1 LNESRVLRSNFTQI
15 WQSGL
20 VNKFN
25 ATAFVPL
32 EKGCELKGGSLK
44 IIEQLSFGGLSAV
57 YCADLNGRDVIVK
70 ELAVAPSDDLSY
82 FKAKELFDRE
92 ADLLMNIDHPR
103 IAKLRDFFVEN
114 GRHYLVLNH
123 IKGVDLRERVI
134 NGGKIPED
142 MALEWC
148 AQVADTLSFLHECIP
163 SVVHRDITPDN
174 LVLRSDNTI
183 AIIDFGAA
191 SQFLSSATGTMVGKQ
206 SYVSPEQFRG
216 KAVPASDLYSLAATL
231 YFLLSGQDPE
241 PLTPSSPS
249 GIVTVSEGTS
259 RFIIGAMSLNPKERP
274 VSARMF
280 AKEARFLIA
289 PPLIAS

>member
-1 LNESRVLRSNFTQI
+1 
-15 WQSGL
+15 
-20 VNKFN
+20 
-25 ATAFVPL
+25 
-32 EKGCELKGGSLK
+32 
-44 IIEQLSFGGLSAV
+44 
-57 YCADLNGRDVIVK
+57 
-70 ELAVAPSDDLSY
+70 
-82 FKAKELFDRE
+82 
-92 ADLLMNIDHPR
+92 
-103 IAKLRDFFVEN
+103 
-114 GRHYLVLNH
+114 
-123 IKGVDLRERVI
+123 
-134 NGGKIPED
+134 
-142 MALEWC
+142 
-148 AQVADTLSFLHECIP
+148 
-163 SVVHRDITPDN
+163 
-174 LVLRSDNTI
+174 
-183 AIIDFGAA
+183 
-191 SQFLSSATGTMVGKQ
+191 MVGKQ